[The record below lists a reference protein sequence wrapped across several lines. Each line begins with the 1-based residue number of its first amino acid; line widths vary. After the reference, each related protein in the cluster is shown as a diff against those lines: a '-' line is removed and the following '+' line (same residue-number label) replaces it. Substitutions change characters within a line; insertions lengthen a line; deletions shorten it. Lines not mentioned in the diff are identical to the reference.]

1 MYFEEFCVQFIDL
14 RYVWWKKCKL
24 PNCSISFSLFQYTNW
39 ESVADGYQNQYQ
51 VGQAVGDHFFI
62 CPTNEYAQG
71 MTERGASVKYY
82 YFTHVSYNFTRF
94 LIFYVTRDDNHKK
107 KVFFN
112 KKKSQ

>member
-1 MYFEEFCVQFIDL
+1 MILY
-14 RYVWWKKCKL
+14 
-24 PNCSISFSLFQYTNW
+24 FQYTNW

-82 YFTHVSYNFTRF
+82 YFTHVSYTF
-94 LIFYVTRDDNHKK
+94 FYQ
-107 KVFFN
+107 FF
-112 KKKSQ
+112 

>member
-1 MYFEEFCVQFIDL
+1 MNDC
-14 RYVWWKKCKL
+14 
-24 PNCSISFSLFQYTNW
+24 FQYTNW

-82 YFTHVSYNFTRF
+82 YFTHVSYYIFAIIFKIKIEIIRYGFPKNEVANF
-94 LIFYVTRDDNHKK
+94 N
-107 KVFFN
+107 FFRVIT
-112 KKKSQ
+112 